1 MIRAALAIGL
11 AAVLG
16 GCSEPIETRD
26 IPGVYTGTLGE
37 GATYRL
43 EMGEDMR
50 YRFCRAEDAD
60 CTPPEDRGAY
70 QVVRLGSTSIVRFSL
85 LCAPFGGDCR
95 NYEADARLRRPGSVE
110 IAFVDEAGK
119 EHVFVKQH

>member
-11 AAVLG
+11 ASVLG

-26 IPGVYTGTLGE
+26 IPGTYSGTLGD
-37 GATYRL
+37 GAAYRL
-43 EMGEDMR
+43 EMGEDML
-50 YRFCRAEDAD
+50 YRFCPAEDAD
-60 CTPPEDRGAY
+60 CAPPEDRGGY

-110 IAFVDEAGK
+110 IVFVDEAGE
-119 EHVFVKQH
+119 EHVFVKQR

>member
-11 AAVLG
+11 VAMLG

-37 GATYRL
+37 GAAYRL

-60 CTPPEDRGAY
+60 CTPPEDRGGY

-85 LCAPFGGDCR
+85 LCG
-95 NYEADARLRRPGSVE
+95 NYEADAKLRRPGAVE
-110 IAFVDEAGK
+110 IAFVDEAGTA
-119 EHVFVKQH
+119 HVFVKQR

>member
-11 AAVLG
+11 AAVLC

-37 GATYRL
+37 GAAYRL

-60 CTPPEDRGAY
+60 CTPPEDRGGY
-70 QVVRLGSTSIVRFSL
+70 QVVRLGSTSIVRFGL
-85 LCAPFGGDCR
+85 LCAPFEGECR

-110 IAFVDEAGK
+110 IAFVDEAGTA
-119 EHVFVKQH
+119 HVFVKQR

>member
-11 AAVLG
+11 ASVLG
-16 GCSEPIETRD
+16 GCSEPIEMRD

-37 GATYRL
+37 GAAYRL

-60 CTPPEDRGAY
+60 CPPPEDRGSY
-70 QVVRLGSTSIVRFSL
+70 QVVRLGSASIVRFSL

-110 IAFVDEAGK
+110 IVFVDEAGE
-119 EHVFVKQH
+119 EHVFVKQR

>member
-11 AAVLG
+11 VAMLG

-37 GATYRL
+37 GAAYRL
-43 EMGEDMR
+43 EMGENMR

-85 LCAPFGGDCR
+85 LCVLFEGDCR
-95 NYEADARLRRPGSVE
+95 NYEADAKLRRPGSVE
-110 IAFVDEAGK
+110 IAFVDEAGA
-119 EHVFVKQH
+119 EHVFKKQR